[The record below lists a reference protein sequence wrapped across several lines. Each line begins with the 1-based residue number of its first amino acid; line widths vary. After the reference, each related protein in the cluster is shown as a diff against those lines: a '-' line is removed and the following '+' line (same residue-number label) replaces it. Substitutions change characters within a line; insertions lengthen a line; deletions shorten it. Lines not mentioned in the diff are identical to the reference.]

1 MRSTSR
7 WDSNAVR
14 DYYNANT
21 RRFLQW
27 GKDRGTF
34 NIHGALWPPGVVRL
48 DKALEYANELVRK
61 TAAGMTPPA
70 TSLLD
75 LGCGVGSG
83 LFYLSRYLKSFQK
96 GYGIS
101 ISPVQIEIALRRAKS
116 AKDTRLHF
124 AVIDFLEAGQFFK
137 QIDLAYSIEAF
148 AHASDPGRFF
158 QQAASALR
166 PGGKLVLID
175 DTQVGMNLNP
185 KEERLLQTYR
195 HHWLLPSLLPEN
207 SVLGLA
213 EANGLV
219 LESHLDL
226 TPWLRLRRPRDRFVS
241 VAAFL
246 FRSLLARSW
255 YGKSLLGGD
264 AKQKC
269 YLKGI
274 TQYRLWVFAKTS
286 DA

>member
-1 MRSTSR
+1 MKPTSR
-7 WDSNAVR
+7 WDSTAVR

-21 RRFLQW
+21 RRFLRW
-27 GKDRGTF
+27 GKDQGTY
-34 NIHGALWPPGVVRL
+34 NIHGALWPPGITRL

-61 TAAGMTPPA
+61 TALGMAPPA
-70 TSLLD
+70 ASLLD

-83 LFYLSRYLKSFQK
+83 LIYLSRYLKSFQK

-101 ISPVQIEIALRRAKS
+101 ISPVQIDIALDRAKS
-116 AKDTRLHF
+116 AKDPRLHF
-124 AVIDFLEAGQFFK
+124 AVMDFLEVGAYIK
-137 QIDLAYSIEAF
+137 QMDLAFSIEAF

-158 QQAASALR
+158 QQAAMALR
-166 PGGKLVLID
+166 PGGKLALID
-175 DTQVGMNLNP
+175 DAQVREHLHP

-195 HHWLLPSLLPEN
+195 QHWLLPSMLPES

-213 EANGLV
+213 EANGLT

-241 VAAFL
+241 LMAFL
-246 FRSLLARSW
+246 FRPILRRSW

-274 TQYRLWVFAKTS
+274 TQYRMWVFVKT
-286 DA
+286 AAT

>member
-1 MRSTSR
+1 MKPTSR
-7 WDSNAVR
+7 WDSIAVR

-21 RRFLQW
+21 RRFLRW
-27 GKDRGTF
+27 GKDRGTY
-34 NIHGALWPPGVVRL
+34 NIHGALWPPEVKRL

-61 TAAGMTPPA
+61 TAAGMSPPA
-70 TSLLD
+70 ASLLD

-83 LFYLSRYLKSFQK
+83 LLYLSRYLKSFRK

-101 ISPVQIEIALRRAKS
+101 ISPVQIEIALDRAKE
-116 AKDTRLHF
+116 AKDARLHF
-124 AVIDFLEAGQFFK
+124 AALDFLEAGTYFK

-158 QQAASALR
+158 QQAAMALR

-175 DTQVGMNLNP
+175 DTQTRLNLSP

-195 HHWLLPSLLPEN
+195 RHWLLPSMLPET
-207 SVLGLA
+207 SVLDLA
-213 EANGLV
+213 EANGFL

-241 VAAFL
+241 ALTFL
-246 FRSLLARSW
+246 FSPVLVRSW

-274 TQYRLWVFAKTS
+274 IQYRMWVFVKTP
-286 DA
+286 AV